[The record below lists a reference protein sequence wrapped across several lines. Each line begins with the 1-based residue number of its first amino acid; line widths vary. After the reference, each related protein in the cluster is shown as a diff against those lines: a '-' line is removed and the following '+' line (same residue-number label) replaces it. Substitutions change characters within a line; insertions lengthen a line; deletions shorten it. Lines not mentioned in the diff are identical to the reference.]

1 MKRVLTGEQRV
12 LVAKTTTLINK
23 RSKNLKGISGS
34 FSLPNHKSSLLK
46 SKNSS
51 IISSSS
57 LPDKLNSPT
66 SSRDYIQIP
75 KRIFSASLR
84 KSSDQDVNKPLQRR
98 KSVSSSLKLA
108 SKDLNM
114 YKTKV
119 CIF

>member
-34 FSLPNHKSSLLK
+34 FSLPNHKSSLL
-46 SKNSS
+46 KNSS